1 MLLPL
6 SIVFLLSAV
15 TLGHSTH
22 HGEQNLSQ
30 ERLAELERK
39 WGTDVS
45 LESAMFLIRLMSD
58 SGAFQAS
65 LLTRIFH
72 TRAV

>member
-1 MLLPL
+1 MLLSL
-6 SIVFLLSAV
+6 SIVFVLSAV
-15 TLGHSTH
+15 TLSHSTH
-22 HGEQNLSQ
+22 HEEQNLSQ

-45 LESAMFLIRLMSD
+45 LESAKLPIRLMSD
-58 SGAFQAS
+58 SGASQAS